1 MTYFFLCD
9 DILRKVGHEVKNIRH
24 EGTRKYHIQR
34 YSRKNRFQLS
44 WPSDNSNGIPAA
56 QCLGGLFWTKEL
68 KGIRYFRRSGAAFD
82 IRHWWNGWD
91 AVDIASEDR
100 IHFYMWPGGS
110 MGLSRGICGLDL
122 TEEYGEDDY

>member
-24 EGTRKYHIQR
+24 EDTRKYHIQR

-44 WPSDNSNGIPAA
+44 WPSDNSNGISAA
-56 QCLGGLFWTKEL
+56 QCLGGLYWTREL
-68 KGIRYFRRSGAAFD
+68 KSIRYFRRAEAWLESWRWGVGDGF
-82 IRHWWNGWD
+82 N
-91 AVDIASEDR
+91 IATEDR
-100 IHFYMWPGGS
+100 IHFYMWPGGA

-122 TEEYGEDDY
+122 TQSHSYGDDY